1 MKFRAALPPQT
12 GGVLPFLGSLV
23 LVASMAAMVAFL
35 LSGCGVLTGATPT
48 PLPTVVLG
56 SSNPQN
62 TGGNPQTTGGNP
74 TPQGAAPAAA
84 SGSGGG
90 VTASGVVIAA
100 QEVQIAASISE
111 NVEALNVAAGDQ
123 VKAGQVLVRLAGSQA
138 QVAAITAAQVD
149 LLSAQQALQTLKDN
163 AAQAL
168 ADAQLRLANAEKALD
183 DAKTKRAYKQYRNGS
198 ESSIETAQA
207 DLILAKNALKDAQDA
222 YNSVADRAEDDVDRA
237 AALSALGAARR
248 VYEHALANLNYLL
261 ALPNV
266 IDVNQAEAVL
276 VAAQAEATAAQ
287 AAYDKL
293 KNGPD
298 PDALAL
304 AQDRITNAQ
313 AQIDAGQANLASLEL
328 KAPLNATVSKVSIH
342 VGEWAMAGQTLLV
355 LADLAHLRVQTTDLS
370 ERDVPRVS
378 VGQPVSVLVKALN
391 QNVAGRVSEIAS
403 LSDTLG
409 GDVVYQTTI
418 DLDSQP
424 TGLRPGMTVDVSF
437 GATP

>member
-1 MKFRAALPPQT
+1 
-12 GGVLPFLGSLV
+12 
-23 LVASMAAMVAFL
+23 
-35 LSGCGVLTGATPT
+35 
-48 PLPTVVLG
+48 
-56 SSNPQN
+56 
-62 TGGNPQTTGGNP
+62 
-74 TPQGAAPAAA
+74 
-84 SGSGGG
+84 
-90 VTASGVVIAA
+90 VTASGVVIPA
-100 QEVQIAASISE
+100 QEVQISAAVGQ
-111 NVEALNVAAGDQ
+111 NVEALNVAAGDR
-123 VKAGQVLVRLAGSQA
+123 VSAGQVLIRLTGSQA

-168 ADAQLRLANAEKALD
+168 AAAQLRLANAQKALD
-183 DAKTKRAYKQYRNGS
+183 DAQKKRTYKEYRNGS

-222 YNSVADRAEDDVDRA
+222 YDSVSDRAEDDVDRA
-237 AALSALGAARR
+237 AALSALGAARNA
-248 VYEHALANLNYLL
+248 YEHALANLNYLL

-276 VAAQAEATAAQ
+276 VSAQAEATAAR
-287 AAYDKL
+287 AEYDKL

-304 AQDRITNAQ
+304 AEDRITNAQ
-313 AQIDAGQANLASLEL
+313 AQIAAGQASLDSLEL
-328 KAPLNATVSKVSIH
+328 KAPLDATVSKVSTH
-342 VGEWAMAGQTLLV
+342 VGEWAMPGTTLIV
-355 LADLAHLRVQTTDLS
+355 LSDLAHLRVQTTDLS
-370 ERDVPRVS
+370 ERDVPRVQ

-391 QNVAGRVSEIAS
+391 QTVAGRVSEIAS

-418 DLDSQP
+418 DLDAQP
-424 TGLRPGMTVDVSF
+424 TGLRPGMSVDVTF

>member
-1 MKFRAALPPQT
+1 MKFRAAISPQNE
-12 GGVLPFLGSLV
+12 GIPFLGRVSPFFKSLV
-23 LVASMAAMVAFL
+23 LLAAMAAFL
-35 LSGCGVLTGATPT
+35 VSGCGVFPAATPT

-56 SSNPQN
+56 
-62 TGGNPQTTGGNP
+62 GNP
-74 TPQGAAPAAA
+74 TPQPAGQGGAS
-84 SGSGGG
+84 SGGGGG
-90 VTASGVVIAA
+90 VTASGVVIPA
-100 QEVQIAASISE
+100 QEVQIAASVSE
-111 NVEALNVAAGDQ
+111 NVEGLTVAAGDQ
-123 VKAGQVLVRLAGSQA
+123 VTAGQVLVRLAGSQA

-149 LLSAQQALQTLKDN
+149 LLSAQQALQALKDN

-168 ADAQLRLANAEKALD
+168 AAAQLRMANAQKALD

-207 DLILAKNALKDAQDA
+207 DLILAENALKDAQDA
-222 YNSVADRAEDDVDRA
+222 YNSVADRAENDVDRA

-248 VYEHALANLNYLL
+248 AYEHALANLNYLL

-276 VAAQAEATAAQ
+276 VAAQAEATAAETE
-287 AAYDKL
+287 YDKL

-313 AQIDAGQANLASLEL
+313 AQIDAGQANLDSLEL
-328 KAPLNATVSKVSIH
+328 KAPLEATVSKLIIH
-342 VGEWAMAGQTLLV
+342 VGEWAMAGQTLIVLSDLV
-355 LADLAHLRVQTTDLS
+355 HLRVQTTDLS
-370 ERDVPRVS
+370 ERDVPKVK

-391 QNVAGRVSEIAS
+391 QTVTGRVSEIAS

-424 TGLRPGMTVDVSF
+424 SGLRPGMTVDVTF
-437 GATP
+437 GTTP

>member
-1 MKFRAALPPQT
+1 MKFRVRSFPK
-12 GGVLPFLGSLV
+12 VGSLI
-23 LVASMAAMVAFL
+23 LAAAMALMVAFL
-35 LSGCGVLTGATPT
+35 LSGCGVLAPGTPT

-56 SSNPQN
+56 SSNPA
-62 TGGNPQTTGGNP
+62 PQSS
-74 TPQGAAPAAA
+74 PQGTAQPAAPPV
-84 SGSGGG
+84 SSGGG

-100 QEVQIAASISE
+100 QEVQIAASIGE
-111 NVEALNVAAGDQ
+111 NVEALTVAAGDH
-123 VKAGQVLVRLAGSQA
+123 VTAGQVLVRLAGSQA

-168 ADAQLRLANAEKALD
+168 AAAQLRLANAEKALD

-207 DLILAKNALKDAQDA
+207 DLILAENALKDAQDA
-222 YNSVADRAEDDVDRA
+222 FDSVSDRSENDVDRA

-248 VYEHALANLNYLL
+248 AYEHALANLNYLL

-276 VAAQAEATAAQ
+276 VSAQAEATAAQ
-287 AAYDKL
+287 AEYTKL

-313 AQIDAGQANLASLEL
+313 AQIDAGEASLASLEL
-328 KAPLNATVSKVSIH
+328 KAPLDATVSKVSIH
-342 VGEWAMAGQTLLV
+342 VGEWAMAGQTLIV
-355 LADLAHLRVQTTDLS
+355 LSDLAHLRVQTTDLS

>member
-1 MKFRAALPPQT
+1 MNFRAALIAFF
-12 GGVLPFLGSLV
+12 GHALHSSGSLV
-23 LVASMAAMVAFL
+23 LLAALAAL
-35 LSGCGVLTGATPT
+35 LLNGCGILSPAAPT

-56 SSNPQN
+56 GSNTAPQ
-62 TGGNPQTTGGNP
+62 G
-74 TPQGAAPAAA
+74 TPQPAAPGAP
-84 SGSGGG
+84 SSLGG
-90 VTASGVVIAA
+90 VTASGVVIPA
-100 QEVQIAASISE
+100 QEVQIAASVAG
-111 NVEALNVAAGDQ
+111 NVEALNVAAGNQ
-123 VKAGQVLVRLAGSQA
+123 VTNGQVLIRLAGSQA

-149 LLSAQQALQTLKDN
+149 LLSAQQALQALQDN

-168 ADAQLRLANAEKALD
+168 AAAQLRLANAQKALD

-222 YNSVADRAEDDVDRA
+222 YDSVSDRAEDDVDRA

-248 VYEHALANLNYLL
+248 AYEHALANLNYLL

-287 AAYDKL
+287 ADYDKL

-304 AQDRITNAQ
+304 AEDRITNAQ
-313 AQIDAGQANLASLEL
+313 AQIDAGRASLASLEL
-328 KAPLNATVSKVSIH
+328 KAPLDATVSKVSIH
-342 VGEWAMAGQTLLV
+342 VGEWAMAGQTLL
-355 LADLAHLRVQTTDLS
+355 LLSDLAHLRVQTTDLS
-370 ERDVPRVS
+370 ERDVPHVQ

-391 QNVAGRVSEIAS
+391 QNVTGRVSEIAS

-424 TGLRPGMTVDVSF
+424 TGLRPVMSVDVSF
-437 GATP
+437 GQ

>member
-1 MKFRAALPPQT
+1 MKFRAAILPY
-12 GGVLPFLGSLV
+12 GSLV
-23 LVASMAAMVAFL
+23 LLAAMAASL
-35 LSGCGVLTGATPT
+35 LSGCGILSPGIPT

-56 SSNPQN
+56 SSNPTPPPAG
-62 TGGNPQTTGGNP
+62 TG
-74 TPQGAAPAAA
+74 APSAL
-84 SGSGGG
+84 SGG
-90 VTASGVVIAA
+90 VTASGVVIPA
-100 QEVQIAASISE
+100 QEVQISAAVGQ
-111 NVEALNVAAGDQ
+111 NVEALDVAAGDR
-123 VKAGQVLVRLAGSQA
+123 VTAGQVLIRLTGSQA
-138 QVAAITAAQVD
+138 QLAAITAAQVD

-168 ADAQLRLANAEKALD
+168 AAAQLRLANAQKALD
-183 DAKTKRAYKQYRNGS
+183 DAQKKRTYKEYRNGS

-222 YNSVADRAEDDVDRA
+222 YDSVSDRAEDDVDRA

-248 VYEHALANLNYLL
+248 AYEHALANLNYLL

-276 VAAQAEATAAQ
+276 VSAQAEATAAR
-287 AAYDKL
+287 AEYDKL

-304 AQDRITNAQ
+304 AEDRITNAQ
-313 AQIDAGQANLASLEL
+313 AQIAAGQAGLASLEL
-328 KAPLNATVSKVSIH
+328 KAPLDATVSKVNIH
-342 VGEWAMAGQTLLV
+342 VGEWAMPGTPLLV
-355 LADLAHLRVQTTDLS
+355 LSDLAHLRVQTTDLS
-370 ERDVPRVS
+370 ERDVPRVQ

-418 DLDSQP
+418 DLDAQP
-424 TGLRPGMTVDVSF
+424 TGLRPGMSVDVSF
-437 GATP
+437 GQ